1 MKKFC
6 IFLLTIFFLSVI
18 SPCQLRCGL
27 VAQSVEHLTFNQR
40 VMGSNPVGLTSN
52 IKGLRDFSSPFAF
65 YSAN

>member
-40 VMGSNPVGLTSN
+40 VMGSNPVGLTS
-52 IKGLRDFSSPFAF
+52 KTKALREILKPFTFS
-65 YSAN
+65 

>member
-52 IKGLRDFSSPFAF
+52 MKG
-65 YSAN
+65 